1 MKISKILLENFRA
14 FRSSEI
20 DVRNLNVFLGKNDQG
35 KSSILEA
42 MDIFFNDGKGT
53 VKVTED
59 DLNKMLSGGVS
70 EFAIGIQFENFP
82 DPIIIDETNE
92 TSLKKECLLNK
103 QEKLEIWK
111 LFKKG
116 RLSSVQIKCFHPCN
130 DDFLR
135 FMLTKNVNELR
146 AFVDENNIH
155 VEDRRKAAEMR
166 RAIRTHYKERDGSLD
181 LQEVKIPI
189 NDGDLKK
196 IWDKIKIY
204 MPVFTLVSADRENL
218 DTDSDFQNPLKNRIK
233 EIFQGEE
240 EILEKLNSVSEKVYS
255 EIMIFAER
263 TIEEFNIL
271 MGDKINIKPSIPAT
285 SDLKWYNV
293 YKKIGFETEDSI
305 PMNQRG
311 SGFRRL
317 ILLASIF
324 ARTKEDL
331 NDNVDVVYAIEE
343 PESSLH
349 PSWQKKLADALIELS
364 EKEKY
369 QTFLTSHSPAM
380 IRIFNTSSI
389 KYVEKENG
397 ESRVYDFNEDIATK
411 IIETMGLLPNIG
423 KVVVCVEG
431 NNDINF
437 LLNINQN
444 IEELK
449 EIIDLKKERESGIL
463 TIMPMHGGNLK
474 DFIAKHYLKNTN
486 VLEFHLYDK
495 DDGSYFEDIEKVR
508 QRKDGSYGTLTSL
521 REIENYSPPE
531 VLEEYFNVKLASEMS
546 SIEDWG
552 EKNIPK
558 LIEEKVKMKE
568 SIVKKKICNDCS
580 KKITK
585 DHLMEMGTWN
595 EVKGWFE
602 KIKEMVE
609 RCYE

>member
-42 MDIFFNDGKGT
+42 MDIFFNEGKGT
-53 VKVTED
+53 VKVTDD
-59 DLNKMLSGGVS
+59 DLNKDALSGGVS

-92 TSLKKECLLNK
+92 TSLKEEYLLNK

-204 MPVFTLVSADRENL
+204 MPVFTLISADRENL
-218 DTDSDFQNPLKNRIK
+218 DTDFDLQNPLKNRIK

-293 YKKIGFETEDSI
+293 YKKIGFES
-305 PMNQRG
+305 
-311 SGFRRL
+311 
-317 ILLASIF
+317 
-324 ARTKEDL
+324 
-331 NDNVDVVYAIEE
+331 
-343 PESSLH
+343 ES
-349 PSWQKKLADALIELS
+349 
-364 EKEKY
+364 
-369 QTFLTSHSPAM
+369 
-380 IRIFNTSSI
+380 
-389 KYVEKENG
+389 
-397 ESRVYDFNEDIATK
+397 K
-411 IIETMGLLPNIG
+411 I
-423 KVVVCVEG
+423 
-431 NNDINF
+431 
-437 LLNINQN
+437 
-444 IEELK
+444 
-449 EIIDLKKERESGIL
+449 
-463 TIMPMHGGNLK
+463 
-474 DFIAKHYLKNTN
+474 
-486 VLEFHLYDK
+486 
-495 DDGSYFEDIEKVR
+495 
-508 QRKDGSYGTLTSL
+508 
-521 REIENYSPPE
+521 
-531 VLEEYFNVKLASEMS
+531 
-546 SIEDWG
+546 G
-552 EKNIPK
+552 EKKTFQN
-558 LIEEKVKMKE
+558 
-568 SIVKKKICNDCS
+568 
-580 KKITK
+580 
-585 DHLMEMGTWN
+585 
-595 EVKGWFE
+595 
-602 KIKEMVE
+602 
-609 RCYE
+609 